1 MYLVFSYFNFR
12 YNMIYYNF
20 IKDTKEYL
28 KSVRVIKDY
37 ISFDM
42 IFPNTWSILKNH
54 TKDIEVIKNDSDENK
69 VVISFVT
76 PFEEKS
82 IDNIEDSIKN
92 IVKYNIEREEKERL
106 FKNKVQ
112 ELKSIFENQK
122 LDSLKSLKF
131 DIEDFTLLKN
141 SDDEFTEGDKQGDE
155 DVESR
160 NREEQEEHQQP

>member
-1 MYLVFSYFNFR
+1 
-12 YNMIYYNF
+12 MIYYNF

-160 NREEQEEHQQP
+160 NREEQEEHQQT

>member
-1 MYLVFSYFNFR
+1 
-12 YNMIYYNF
+12 MIYYNF

-42 IFPNTWSILKNH
+42 IFPSTWSILKNH

-141 SDDEFTEGDKQGDE
+141 SDDEFTEGGKQGDE

-160 NREEQEEHQQP
+160 NREEQEEHQQS

>member
-1 MYLVFSYFNFR
+1 
-12 YNMIYYNF
+12 MIYYNF

-160 NREEQEEHQQP
+160 NREEQEEHQQS

>member
-1 MYLVFSYFNFR
+1 
-12 YNMIYYNF
+12 MIYYNF

-42 IFPNTWSILKNH
+42 IFPSTWSILKNH

-82 IDNIEDSIKN
+82 IDNIEDSIKK

-160 NREEQEEHQQP
+160 NREEQEEHKQP

>member
-1 MYLVFSYFNFR
+1 
-12 YNMIYYNF
+12 MIYYNF

-42 IFPNTWSILKNH
+42 IFPSTWSILKNH

>member
-1 MYLVFSYFNFR
+1 
-12 YNMIYYNF
+12 MIYYNF

-160 NREEQEEHQQP
+160 DREEQEEHQQP

>member
-1 MYLVFSYFNFR
+1 
-12 YNMIYYNF
+12 MIYYNF

-42 IFPNTWSILKNH
+42 IFPSTWSILKNH

-160 NREEQEEHQQP
+160 NREEQEEHQQS

>member
-1 MYLVFSYFNFR
+1 
-12 YNMIYYNF
+12 MIYYNF
-20 IKDTKEYL
+20 IKNTKEYL

-54 TKDIEVIKNDSDENK
+54 TKDIEVIKNNSDENS

-76 PFEEKS
+76 LFEEKS
-82 IDNIEDSIKN
+82 IDNIENSIKN
-92 IVKYNIEREEKERL
+92 IVKYNIEKEEKERL

-112 ELKSIFENQK
+112 ELKNIFESQK

-131 DIEDFTLLKN
+131 DIEDFTLLNKT
-141 SDDEFTEGDKQGDE
+141 DDEFTEGDKQGDG
-155 DVESR
+155 DVEPR
-160 NREEQEEHQQP
+160 DKEEQEQHQHP

>member
-1 MYLVFSYFNFR
+1 
-12 YNMIYYNF
+12 MIYYNF

-42 IFPNTWSILKNH
+42 IFPSTWSILKNH

-160 NREEQEEHQQP
+160 NREEQEEHKQP

>member
-1 MYLVFSYFNFR
+1 
-12 YNMIYYNF
+12 
-20 IKDTKEYL
+20 
-28 KSVRVIKDY
+28 
-37 ISFDM
+37 M

-76 PFEEKS
+76 PFEEES

-92 IVKYNIEREEKERL
+92 IVKYNIEREEKEKL

-141 SDDEFTEGDKQGDE
+141 TDDVTEGDIQRDE

-160 NREEQEEHQQP
+160 DREEQEEHQHP

>member
-1 MYLVFSYFNFR
+1 
-12 YNMIYYNF
+12 MIYYNF

-141 SDDEFTEGDKQGDE
+141 SDDEFTEGDKQRDE
-155 DVESR
+155 DVEYR

>member
-1 MYLVFSYFNFR
+1 
-12 YNMIYYNF
+12 MIYYNF

>member
-1 MYLVFSYFNFR
+1 
-12 YNMIYYNF
+12 MIYYNF

-82 IDNIEDSIKN
+82 IHNIEDSIKN

-160 NREEQEEHQQP
+160 NREEQEEHQQS

>member
-1 MYLVFSYFNFR
+1 MYLVFGYFNYIFS
-12 YNMIYYNF
+12 MIYYNF
-20 IKDTKEYL
+20 IKDTKKYL

-76 PFEEKS
+76 PFEEES

-92 IVKYNIEREEKERL
+92 IVKYNIEREEKEKL

-141 SDDEFTEGDKQGDE
+141 TDDVTEGDIQRDE

-160 NREEQEEHQQP
+160 DREEQEEHQHP

>member
-1 MYLVFSYFNFR
+1 
-12 YNMIYYNF
+12 MIYYNF
-20 IKDTKEYL
+20 IKDTKQYL

-76 PFEEKS
+76 PFEEES

-92 IVKYNIEREEKERL
+92 IVKYNIEREEKEKL

>member
-1 MYLVFSYFNFR
+1 
-12 YNMIYYNF
+12 MIYYNF
-20 IKDTKEYL
+20 IKDTKQYL

-76 PFEEKS
+76 PFEEES

-92 IVKYNIEREEKERL
+92 IVKYNIEREEKEKL

-141 SDDEFTEGDKQGDE
+141 TDDVTEGDIQRDE

-160 NREEQEEHQQP
+160 NREEQEEHQQS

>member
-1 MYLVFSYFNFR
+1 
-12 YNMIYYNF
+12 MIYYNF

-160 NREEQEEHQQP
+160 NREEQEEHKQP

>member
-1 MYLVFSYFNFR
+1 
-12 YNMIYYNF
+12 MIYYNF
-20 IKDTKEYL
+20 IKDTKQYL

-54 TKDIEVIKNDSDENK
+54 TKDIEVIKNESDENK

-76 PFEEKS
+76 PFEEES
-82 IDNIEDSIKN
+82 IDNVEDSIKN
-92 IVKYNIEREEKERL
+92 IVKYNIEREEKEKL

-112 ELKSIFENQK
+112 ELKSIFESQK

-141 SDDEFTEGDKQGDE
+141 SDNEFTEGDKQGDD
-155 DVESR
+155 DVKSR
-160 NREEQEEHQQP
+160 NREEQEEHQQS

>member
-1 MYLVFSYFNFR
+1 
-12 YNMIYYNF
+12 MIYYNF
-20 IKDTKEYL
+20 IKDTKQYL

-76 PFEEKS
+76 PFEEES

-92 IVKYNIEREEKERL
+92 IVKYNIEREEKEKL

-141 SDDEFTEGDKQGDE
+141 TDDVTEGDIQRDE

-160 NREEQEEHQQP
+160 DREEQEEHQHP

>member
-1 MYLVFSYFNFR
+1 
-12 YNMIYYNF
+12 MIYYNF
-20 IKDTKEYL
+20 IKNTKEYL

-54 TKDIEVIKNDSDENK
+54 TKDIEVIKNNSDENS

-76 PFEEKS
+76 LFEEKS
-82 IDNIEDSIKN
+82 IDNIENSIKN
-92 IVKYNIEREEKERL
+92 IVKYNIEKEEKERL

-112 ELKSIFENQK
+112 ELKNIFESQK

-131 DIEDFTLLKN
+131 DIEDFTLLNKT
-141 SDDEFTEGDKQGDE
+141 DDEFTEGDKQGDG
-155 DVESR
+155 DVEHR
-160 NREEQEEHQQP
+160 DKEEQEQHQHP